1 MNFSNWKVS
10 TRLSLGFGLVGAIAL
25 ILAVVAYAK
34 VSTLSTEIGA
44 LVDDR
49 IVKMTKLGEVRYWQN
64 VSVIAVQSMVIAP
77 DAEQRKAGLARIE
90 EARKHNTQL
99 YAELDQIVNL
109 PHGRE
114 LLKNVTEARKAFSQ
128 ALDQAISLANAGQQA
143 QAGTVVLGP
152 LKAAQQRYFET
163 VDEFLSFQRQLAE
176 AAGKE
181 AKREVQLTSVILV
194 VLTLVA
200 MVSGAVVALSIIR
213 GLTRQLGAEPAD
225 VSEAIER
232 VADGDLSHS
241 VAVRAG
247 DTRSVMAC
255 VGRMQQS
262 LREVVAEVR
271 AGVESVSTA
280 SSQIATGNMDLSQ
293 RTEEQASS
301 LQQTAA
307 SMEQLTATVRQNA
320 DTARQANQLA
330 AGASDAAAQGGQVV
344 SQVVGTMDEIAAS
357 SRKIAEIIGVID
369 GIAFQTNILAL
380 NAAVEAARAGEQGR
394 GFAVVAGEVRNL
406 AQRSANAAKEI
417 KSLIGTSVE
426 TVASGSSLVAEAGK
440 TMHDLVGHVRRVSD
454 CIGEISA
461 ASQEQSRGIDQV
473 GQAVTQLDQTTQQNA
488 ALVEESA
495 AAAESLRDQA
505 QRLSTVVARF
515 RVNA

>member
-1 MNFSNWKVS
+1 MNFSNMKVS
-10 TRLSLGFGLVGAIAL
+10 TRLSLGFGLVGALAL
-25 ILAVVAYAK
+25 VLAVVAYAK
-34 VSTLSTEIGA
+34 VSRLSNGISS
-44 LVDDR
+44 LIDDR
-49 IVKMTKLGEVRYWQN
+49 MVKTSKLNEVRYWQN
-64 VSVIAVQSMVIAP
+64 VAVIAVQNMVIAQ
-77 DAEQRKAGLARIE
+77 DAEQRKAGLARIA
-90 EARKHNTQL
+90 EARKRNTQL

-109 PHGRE
+109 PRGRE
-114 LLKNVTEARKAFSQ
+114 LLKSIISARTVFSEH
-128 ALDQAISLANAGQQA
+128 LDQAIALANAGQQP
-143 QAGTVVLGP
+143 QAGAEVLGP
-152 LKAAQQRYFET
+152 LLSAQQHYFAT
-163 VDEFLSFQRQLAE
+163 VDEFLAFQRQLAE
-176 AAGKE
+176 TAGQE
-181 AKREVQLTSVILV
+181 AKQEVQRTSVILV
-194 VLTLVA
+194 VLTLAA
-200 MVSGAVVALSIIR
+200 MASGAVVALSIIR
-213 GLTRQLGAEPAD
+213 NLTRQLGAEPAD
-225 VSEAIER
+225 VSAAIER
-232 VADGDLSHS
+232 VAGGDLSQPVS
-241 VAVRAG
+241 VRAG
-247 DTRSVMAC
+247 DTRSVMAN
-255 VGRMQQS
+255 VARMQQS

-307 SMEQLTATVRQNA
+307 SMEQLTATVKQNA

-330 AGASDAAAQGGQVV
+330 SGASDAAAQGGQVV

-461 ASQEQSRGIDQV
+461 ASEEQSRGIDQV
-473 GQAVTQLDQTTQQNA
+473 GQAVAQLDQTTQQNA

-495 AAAESLRDQA
+495 AAAESLRDQS

-515 RVNA
+515 KVNA